1 MRLLL
6 IEDDEETIEDF
17 VSELEPLGIEVTV
30 AKSKSSAEARIDGDL
45 QLVVCDLKIP
55 SQDGVMDAAVG
66 HGLSVL
72 GKLRVEWSGVPVL
85 GFSAHGTTPGL
96 LQQMLELAG
105 EEDFLGV
112 GSGEPLL
119 SFFDKSQL
127 SECLAKIQRMKDG
140 ADELGAIE
148 IPQGVNRMDLTS
160 EQARAIRIFARRR
173 GARVARVSRLGGGL
187 SDAIVLR
194 VRLEGQ
200 SGERLARVVAKLGSI
215 SLVLDESSRYQQL
228 ISGTLGLGVCPGI
241 IDTVVAGASQ
251 VGGLFYELAGDY
263 PSTLLESV
271 EGLDAVS
278 VVAQIEEQTSTWRS
292 GAPTTT
298 VSVAKIRRSLI
309 DDATMRVSAGD
320 LLDWEW
326 VERMESLNVQSRWC
340 TQHGDLHGLNV
351 LVSKAGQPLLID
363 FGKAAHMSAAVDPVT
378 LELSPLFHP
387 DSRLRGQD
395 WPSVEQATRWHD
407 LDVYIDNSPIA
418 DYVRRCREWAY
429 DEGTSAGDNE
439 VAAVVYAYATRQ
451 LKHPGVNRDIA
462 VALIEG
468 ALNFLE
474 MTSGGPASGGTLQT

>member
-1 MRLLL
+1 
-6 IEDDEETIEDF
+6 
-17 VSELEPLGIEVTV
+17 
-30 AKSKSSAEARIDGDL
+30 
-45 QLVVCDLKIP
+45 
-55 SQDGVMDAAVG
+55 MDAAVH

-72 GKLRVEWSGVPVL
+72 GKLRAEWSGVPVL

-112 GSGEPLL
+112 GSDEPLL

-127 SECLAKIQRMKDG
+127 SECLAKIESVKNG

-148 IPQGVNRMDLTS
+148 IPQGVSRTDLTP
-160 EQARAIRIFARRR
+160 EQARAIRVFARRR
-173 GARVARVSRLGGGL
+173 SARVARVSRLGGGL
-187 SDAIVLR
+187 SDTVVLR
-194 VRLEGQ
+194 VQLEGQ
-200 SGERLARVVAKLGSI
+200 NGERLARVVAKLGRI
-215 SLVLDESSRYQQL
+215 SRVVDESNRYQQL

-241 IDTVVAGASQ
+241 IDTVLAGAGQ
-251 VGGLFYELAGDY
+251 VGGLFYELAREY
-263 PSTLLESV
+263 PGTLLESV
-271 EGLDAVS
+271 EDPKAAS
-278 VVAQIEEQTSTWRS
+278 IVAQLQEQTSRWRS

-298 VSVAKIRRSLI
+298 VGVAKIRRALI
-309 DDATMRVSAGD
+309 DDATMRVAAND
-320 LLDWEW
+320 VLDWER
-326 VERMESLNVQSRWC
+326 VERIESLNVQSRWC

-351 LVSKAGQPLLID
+351 LVTDGGQPLLID
-363 FGKAAHMSAAVDPVT
+363 FGKAARLSAAVDPVT

-387 DSRLRGQD
+387 DSGLRNQD
-395 WPSVEQATRWHD
+395 WPSVEQATRWHV
-407 LDVYIDNSPIA
+407 LDVYVDNSPIA

-439 VAAVVYAYATRQ
+439 VAAVVYAYAARQ